1 VRGTLRAR
9 RGSVKPERDLLRVCH
24 VRWGIG
30 NAPVLPPDGRSGPKE
45 AAMTREEHRT
55 IVTEDP
61 LGAPGRVVAQ
71 ETHDVVEVQPSG
83 GEVARRVTVF
93 VFGIIQ
99 LLLVIRIVLML
110 VNANEAQPLVGF
122 LLALSQ
128 PFVAPFQ
135 GILGSDAVASGG
147 AVIDVAAV
155 VALAGWSV
163 LELVVLWLVNVFRR
177 EPS

>member
-1 VRGTLRAR
+1 
-9 RGSVKPERDLLRVCH
+9 
-24 VRWGIG
+24 
-30 NAPVLPPDGRSGPKE
+30 
-45 AAMTREEHRT
+45 
-55 IVTEDP
+55 
-61 LGAPGRVVAQ
+61 
-71 ETHDVVEVQPSG
+71 
-83 GEVARRVTVF
+83 
-93 VFGIIQ
+93 
-99 LLLVIRIVLML
+99 ML

-128 PFVAPFQ
+128 PFVAPFE